1 MLLEKLANNSLFNH
15 VSADYLQSMVSN
27 RTEVNLDAGEF
38 LFHQGDMGRGM
49 YILVDGKVDIVLES
63 AETLEVIKILATLEP
78 GAYLGE
84 VCMLSPQERTAGVRA
99 QTKVKLMY
107 MDSRDFLR
115 DIDDK
120 DPNALRI
127 SHNLALTLTERLKR
141 ANEIV
146 TSLSIT
152 PEEKDDI
159 SGALF

>member
-1 MLLEKLANNSLFNH
+1 MLLEKLTSNSLFDH
-15 VSADYLQSMVSN
+15 VSSDYLQSMVSN

-49 YILVDGKVDIVLES
+49 YIIVDGKVDIVLES
-63 AETLEVIKILATLEP
+63 AETREVIKILATLDP
-78 GAYLGE
+78 GNYLGE
-84 VCMLSPQERTAGVRA
+84 VCMLLPQERTAGVRA

-115 DIDDK
+115 DIDGK

-127 SHNLALTLTERLKR
+127 SHNLALTLSQRLKR

-146 TSLSIT
+146 ASLSIS
-152 PEEKDDI
+152 PEEKEDI

>member
-63 AETLEVIKILATLEP
+63 AETREVIKILATLEP